1 MRRTNQAVEGIQS
14 IMDAQTLERLSSE
27 LVRLCDSIE
36 KHGLVDYQM
45 GVAEEEI
52 MECTLSLLVEYDN
65 ERSANYMLSTAPV
78 PVFPQSGQWKNDRND
93 ERRIQRRRISQ
104 AVNTRSPALL

>member
-1 MRRTNQAVEGIQS
+1 
-14 IMDAQTLERLSSE
+14 MDAQTLERLSSE

-78 PVFPQSGQWKNDRND
+78 PVHPQSGQWKNDRND